1 MSYGYDTKLY
11 FFILYLFHVIYHI
24 ILYETNSGKLI
35 LDIVFKE
42 IIGEDTLFTGFISAL
57 KSFGADILKNQPKN
71 INMIRFDNLI
81 IKIFTI
87 TELNIDIV
95 ILFDPEPEHYK
106 IVNEILPKIKTIIFE
121 YETLFTEW
129 NGMNLSEFQILAE
142 PILNLIR
149 NSIFAEAIVGAL

>member
-1 MSYGYDTKLY
+1 MYDTKLY
-11 FFILYLFHVIYHI
+11 FFLLYFFYVIYHI

-71 INMIRFDNLI
+71 INMIRFDNLV
-81 IKIFTI
+81 IKIFMI
-87 TELNIDIV
+87 PELNIDIV

-106 IVNEILPKIKTIIFE
+106 IVNEILPKIKAIIFE
-121 YETLFTEW
+121 YKTLFTEW
-129 NGMNLSEFQILAE
+129 NGMNLNEFQILAE

-149 NSIFAEAIVGAL
+149 KSIFAEAIAGVL

>member
-1 MSYGYDTKLY
+1 M
-11 FFILYLFHVIYHI
+11 IYHI

-42 IIGEDTLFTGFISAL
+42 IIGTDSSLFTGFISAL

-149 NSIFAEAIVGAL
+149 TSIFAEAIVGAL

>member
-1 MSYGYDTKLY
+1 MLYGYNTKLY

-42 IIGEDTLFTGFISAL
+42 IIGEDSLFTGFISAL

-87 TELNIDIV
+87 KELNIDIV

-121 YETLFTEW
+121 YETL
-129 NGMNLSEFQILAE
+129 
-142 PILNLIR
+142 
-149 NSIFAEAIVGAL
+149 